1 MTRRPVL
8 VAVGL
13 AGAVAIAASARPEE
27 TPVPRTYVIVHG
39 AWGGGWAF
47 RKVDELL
54 TARGQK
60 VHRATL
66 TGQGERVHLATPEVS
81 LTTHVS
87 DVVNMLLFEE
97 LRDVILVGHSY
108 GGMVISGVA
117 EKVPDRIRHLVYVD
131 AMVLEN
137 GESLMTAAPGREA
150 RSAWL
155 TTLVNYGFV
164 VPPWVRPDQAAPK
177 DVPQSLRTFTEPLVL
192 ESAAALAIKATYIL
206 TVEAGK
212 EQDDFSP
219 FAERARARGWTV
231 LEMTADHNPQWS
243 APEALVELLAGIR

>member
-1 MTRRPVL
+1 MTRRL
-8 VAVGL
+8 ILIAGLGL
-13 AGAVAIAASARPEE
+13 AAAATGAWAAERQAAS
-27 TPVPRTYVIVHG
+27 RTYVIVHG

-47 RKVDELL
+47 RTVDELL

-137 GESLMTAAPGREA
+137 GESLMTAAPGRET

-155 TTLVNYGFV
+155 TTLVKDGFV
-164 VPPWVRPDQAAPK
+164 VPPWVRPDQPAPK

-192 ESAAALAIKATYIL
+192 QNAAARGIKATYIL

-212 EQDDFSP
+212 DQDDFSP

-243 APEALVELLAGIR
+243 APETLVELLAGIR